1 MKTGRQT
8 PTKSF
13 ILPYVDTEGNTAIA
27 LYNQTSKTAQEWQE
41 LLIYDIM
48 AVNESGLWTH
58 TKFGYSVPRRNG
70 KNEVVIIRELYAL
83 IHSGEKVLHSAHK
96 TTTSHAAWERLRT
109 ALTSLGYTEITK
121 KRKDL
126 PDKCFTA
133 FKQFG
138 LENIVIVNGG
148 HGSINFRTR
157 TANGGLGEGYDL
169 LIIDEAQEYT
179 DDQETALK
187 YVVSDSKNPQT
198 IYLGTPPTAV
208 SHGTVFTK
216 YRKKTL
222 QGGRENSGWAEWS
235 VNQLTDCRNK
245 EAWYE
250 TNPSLGVIIS
260 ERSVTDELGEDDID
274 FNIQRLGV
282 WLEYNQKSEITKQEW
297 LELELKNISAQRLKG
312 KVYLGVKFGKE
323 LPHTSVSIAV
333 RMQDSNVFVECLD
346 NRPNKA
352 GVDWI
357 IGLINSLDVAEV
369 VVDGAS
375 GQMELESAM
384 KDAGIRKKP
393 ILPTVKEVIN
403 ANTKFELAIENQ
415 SIRHCNQPSVEQAVS
430 NCEKRAIGSNGG
442 FGYKA
447 LREEIDISILDSIIL
462 AHWACETAKAGAGKK
477 QMIIC

>member
-1 MKTGRQT
+1 MRTGRQT
-8 PTKSF
+8 PTQSF
-13 ILPYVDTEGNTAIA
+13 ILPYTDTKGNIA
-27 LYNQTSKTAQEWQE
+27 VKIYNQTNKTAQEWQE
-41 LLIYDIM
+41 CLIYDIM
-48 AVNESGLWTH
+48 AVNDDGLWTH

-70 KNEVVIIRELYAL
+70 KNELIILRELYAL
-83 IHSGEKVLHSAHK
+83 IEGGEKVLHTAHK

-109 ALTSLGYTEITK
+109 ALQQLGYVEITK

-126 PDKCFTA
+126 PEKCFTA

-148 HGSINFRTR
+148 TGSINFRTR

-235 VNQLTDCRNK
+235 MPGLTDCRNK
-245 EAWYE
+245 DAWYE

-260 ERSVTDELGEDDID
+260 ERSVTDELGEDNID

-297 LELELKNISAQRLKG
+297 LELNLKNISAQRLKG
-312 KVYLGVKFGKE
+312 KLFIGIKFGKE
-323 LPHTSVSIAV
+323 LPRTSVSIACK
-333 RMQDSNVFVECLD
+333 MEDKNIFVECLD
-346 NRPNKA
+346 NRPSKA

-357 IGLINSLDVAEV
+357 IGILNSLDWAEV
-369 VVDGAS
+369 VVDGAA

-415 SIRHCNQPSVEQAVS
+415 TLRHCDQPSVEQAVS

-462 AHWACETAKAGAGKK
+462 ALWACENCKTTAKK
-477 QMIIC
+477 QKIVC